1 MLEVGGDE
9 ILVMERM
16 IHAEALESILDEI
29 NLSKP
34 VIIDIV
40 KQLLHHRYIKA
51 LDSSNQQ
58 KLTVNM
64 DAILKVKFQL
74 TAKGLKEL
82 EVR

>member
-1 MLEVGGDE
+1 MLKVGGDE

-16 IHAEALESILDEI
+16 IHAEALESIIDEI
-29 NLSKP
+29 NLRKP

>member
-1 MLEVGGDE
+1 MLEIGGDE

-16 IHAEALESILDEI
+16 IHAEALESIIYEI

-40 KQLLHHRYIKA
+40 KQLLHHRFIKA
-51 LDSSNQQ
+51 LDASNQQ